1 MPSDAVS
8 LGIVL
13 MAEQKVDSVHL
24 LVDKIAH
31 RITQLDAPTI
41 FFDFL
46 LLLSKPAKRQ
56 TQAPQT
62 PVRSVEFGPRTG
74 DRHPQRWMRLLVRLR
89 QDGARWH
96 GPEFSLVTKRSEE
109 RRVGKECR
117 SK

>member
-62 PVRSVEFGPRTG
+62 PVRSVEFAPRTD
-74 DRHPQRWMRLLVRLR
+74 DRHPQARMRLVVRLP
-89 QDGARWH
+89 QDTEQWAA
-96 GPEFSLVTKRSEE
+96 PEFSIVTKRL
-109 RRVGKECR
+109 RR
-117 SK
+117 